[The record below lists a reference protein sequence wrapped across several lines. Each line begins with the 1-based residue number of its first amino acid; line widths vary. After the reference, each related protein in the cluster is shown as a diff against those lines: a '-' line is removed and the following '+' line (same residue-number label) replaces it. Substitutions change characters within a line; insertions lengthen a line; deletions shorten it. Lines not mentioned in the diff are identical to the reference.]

1 VRVFAESEGWA
12 RFSLV
17 NQLGQSVFER
27 NNIDLARG
35 DNALRLDL
43 GDLPSG
49 VYYTLWEM
57 PGGRQEGKL
66 VVQKKP

>member
-1 VRVFAESEGWA
+1 LF
-12 RFSLV
+12 
-17 NQLGQSVFER
+17 NQLGQLVFEQS
-27 NNIDLARG
+27 NIELVRG

-57 PGGRQEGKL
+57 PDGRQEGKL
-66 VVQKKP
+66 AVQKEP